1 MGDACDPDR
10 RRTTA
15 SPTAP
20 TTAPPSPNPGQ
31 ADQDADGLGD
41 ACDPDHD
48 GDGVPNGS
56 DNCADTP
63 NPEQADSDRDGIG
76 DACDPDKDGDGVG
89 NGSDNCPDTPNPGQ
103 ADSDHDRV
111 GDACETNLPGR
122 MNGGGAFDTSGG
134 LRVTHGFELN
144 CDSTRQPNSLQ
155 VNWAGGRFHLETLE
169 TARCSDNPAIANAQ
183 NALFDTYAGSG
194 SGRYNGAA
202 GASAS
207 WRFVDAGEPG
217 RNDTAQ
223 IVIKDAGGNTVLN
236 ATATLSKGNHQ
247 ALHERP

>member
-1 MGDACDPDR
+1 
-10 RRTTA
+10 
-15 SPTAP
+15 
-20 TTAPPSPNPGQ
+20 
-31 ADQDADGLGD
+31 
-41 ACDPDHD
+41 
-48 GDGVPNGS
+48 
-56 DNCADTP
+56 
-63 NPEQADSDRDGIG
+63 
-76 DACDPDKDGDGVG
+76 
-89 NGSDNCPDTPNPGQ
+89 
-103 ADSDHDRV
+103 
-111 GDACETNLPGR
+111 

-169 TARCSDNPAIANAQ
+169 TARCSDNPAIANAK